1 MNQQL
6 SGVEISKFSNSI
18 FNDSTMINKSYIP
31 SSILKVSDDKN
42 ERLYILEKLIG
53 NSRVAKELRNDY
65 LKMII

>member
-1 MNQQL
+1 M
-6 SGVEISKFSNSI
+6 V
-18 FNDSTMINKSYIP
+18 NKSYIP

-42 ERLYILEKLIG
+42 ERLYILERLMG